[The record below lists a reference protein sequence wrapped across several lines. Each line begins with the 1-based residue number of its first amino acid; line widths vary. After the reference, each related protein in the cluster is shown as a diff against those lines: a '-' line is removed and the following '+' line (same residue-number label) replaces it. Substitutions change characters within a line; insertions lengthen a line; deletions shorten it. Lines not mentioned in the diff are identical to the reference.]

1 MSWSAKLKLHHLK
14 ILVALAEQKNL
25 TRVSELMNMTQP
37 ALSKWLSGLEEEI
50 GMPLFERHSKGIRP
64 TAGGLLVVKHARRLL
79 NELERSSK
87 DIKLFKQGIQ
97 GSLMI
102 GSSPVATDVVSKA
115 VLALLKDYPNVH
127 VRILENVMT
136 PLLEQLVSGHI
147 DAVIGRVGGNAL
159 QLPLNYKVLYTEP
172 ICFVARPGHPLAAQ
186 KNIDWAQLSDY
197 YWIVWPTGTPIRSS
211 IDHALVD
218 LGMMMPANH
227 VESGSMS
234 ATVRMVQASDMVGI
248 LSQRL
253 AESFASEQ
261 QLVILD
267 LPKIEQKGSVG
278 IFWRQNEPPSDTLEA
293 FLGHL
298 VEAAHS

>member
-1 MSWSAKLKLHHLK
+1 MSWIDKLKFHHLK

-25 TRVSELMNMTQP
+25 TRVSELMNITQP

-64 TAGGLLVVKHARRLL
+64 TPGGMLVVKHARRLV
-79 NELERSSK
+79 NDLERSSK
-87 DIKLFKQGIQ
+87 DIELFKEGIQ
-97 GSLMI
+97 GTLMI

-127 VRILENVMT
+127 VRIIESVMT

-159 QLPLNYKVLYTEP
+159 RLPLNYKVLYTEP
-172 ICFVARPGHPLAAQ
+172 ICFVVRPGHPLAGQ
-186 KNIDWAQLSDY
+186 NNLDWVQLAGY

-234 ATVRMVQASDMVGI
+234 ATVRMLQGSDMVGI

-253 AESFASEQ
+253 AESFANEQ

-267 LPKIEQKGSVG
+267 LPKIAQKGSVG
-278 IFWRQNEPPSDTLEA
+278 IFWRQNEPPSDALEA

-298 VEAAHS
+298 EQASK

>member
-1 MSWSAKLKLHHLK
+1 MSWIAKLKFHHLK
-14 ILVALAEQKNL
+14 TLVALAEQQNL
-25 TRVSELMNMTQP
+25 TRVSELMNITQP

-64 TAGGLLVVKHARRLL
+64 TPGGLLVVKHARRLV
-79 NELERSSK
+79 NDLERSTR
-87 DIKLFKQGIQ
+87 DIELFKEGIQ

-115 VLALLKDYPNVH
+115 VLDLLKDYPNVH
-127 VRILENVMT
+127 VRIIESVMT

-147 DAVIGRVGGNAL
+147 DAVIGRVGGSAL

-172 ICFVARPGHPLAAQ
+172 ICFVARPWHPLAGQ
-186 KNIDWAQLSDY
+186 SNIDWAQLGDY
-197 YWIVWPTGTPIRSS
+197 DWIVWPTGTPIRSS

-234 ATVRMVQASDMVGI
+234 ATVRMLQGSDMVGI

-253 AESFASEQ
+253 ADSFAKER

-298 VEAAHS
+298 VEASR